1 MTLSL
6 SGIARPRRAALAQ
19 GALPALRGC
28 ALLAMLCVAGC
39 AIGPN
44 YRKPAVETPATFKEG
59 VDWQRAQANPQASL
73 SSTWWTVYQD
83 PVLTHLVEQSV
94 KANQSIVAAEAAYRV
109 AQATVDSSVASLF
122 PVVTTGL
129 SATRS
134 GTGAGAA
141 ANGVSTTTGSTEVGV
156 RNSVSANVAASW
168 EPDLWGQIRREIESS
183 KESAQASDA
192 QLAGERLSIEAS
204 VATDYFALRQ
214 ADIDIASLKAQQAI
228 DRRILEITRVAYA
241 QGTASNDDILVAQD
255 TLEAVVAALQSTET
269 SREQDEHAIAVLIG
283 VPPASFT
290 LAAQQDYAFSSP
302 AVPLALPSELLE
314 RRPDV
319 VEAERTAAAANAKIG
334 VAEAAFFPVLD
345 LAAQGGFE
353 HNTFAHLFS
362 LPSRAWTLGPDL
374 AATLFDG
381 GARSAAVRQARAT
394 YDEDVATYR
403 ETVLSAFQNVEDN
416 LSSWNHL
423 AQQEGAYSNIYAR
436 NKALFASERAQ
447 LDAGTASEE
456 NLLTQQLTL
465 LQAQQNLKDTQS
477 LLVQSSVSMIKNL
490 GGGWQWDEKKG
501 AAVAT
506 AGTTLTAAHTPPAT
520 SSSR

>member
-1 MTLSL
+1 MTTPSL
-6 SGIARPRRAALAQ
+6 FALARPARSAR
-19 GALPALRGC
+19 PALRGVC
-28 ALLAMLCVAGC
+28 AALTLLWLAGC
-39 AIGPN
+39 AVGPD
-44 YRKPAVETPATFKEG
+44 YRKPTVEVPATFKEG

-83 PVLTHLVEQSV
+83 PTLTHLVEQSV
-94 KANQSIVAAEAAYRV
+94 KANQSIVAAEAAYRE
-109 AQATVDSSVASLF
+109 AKATVDANVASLF
-122 PVVTTGL
+122 PVVTAGL

-134 GTGAGAA
+134 GTGPGAA
-141 ANGVSTTTGSTEVGV
+141 TSGVSATTGTVSGIH
-156 RNSVSANVAASW
+156 NSVSENVSASW
-168 EPDLWGQIRREIESS
+168 EPDIWGQIRREIESS

-214 ADIDIASLKAQQAI
+214 ADIDMASLTQQQTI
-228 DRRILEITRVAYA
+228 DSRILDITRTAYT
-241 QGTASNDDILVAQD
+241 QGTASNDDVLIAQD
-255 TLEAVVAALQSTET
+255 TLEAVVASLQTTEV

-290 LAAQQDYAFSSP
+290 LAPQPDYAFGSP
-302 AVPLALPSELLE
+302 AVPLALPSALLE

-334 VAEAAFFPVLD
+334 AAEAAFFPVLD

-362 LPSRAWTLGPDL
+362 LPSRVWTLGPDL

-381 GARSAAVRQARAT
+381 GARSAAVREARAT

-403 ETVLSAFQNVEDN
+403 ETVLTAFQNVEDS

-423 AQQEGAYSNIYAR
+423 AQQAHSFADIYQR
-436 NKALFASERAQ
+436 NQALFSSEQAQ
-447 LDAGTASEE
+447 LAAGTASEQSV
-456 NLLTQQLTL
+456 LTQQLTL
-465 LQAQQNLKDTQS
+465 LQAEQNLKDTQS
-477 LLVQSSVSMIKNL
+477 LLTQSSVAMIKNL
-490 GGGWQWDEKKG
+490 GGGWQWDDRKG
-501 AAVAT
+501 AAVADATGET
-506 AGTTLTAAHTPPAT
+506 APGKQQPAE
-520 SSSR
+520 